1 MAFNPKSLANLKAP
15 WQPGQSGNPTGR
27 RGPTRPCNA
36 PDIEI
41 EKQVEKIFQKA
52 KMGHWKSFK
61 TVLQAM
67 DAMER
72 ADTRRARARGELKR
86 AGQ

>member
-27 RGPTRPCNA
+27 RGPTRPCDASDN
-36 PDIEI
+36 EI

-52 KMGHWKSFK
+52 KMGHWRSFK
-61 TVLQAM
+61 IVL
-67 DAMER
+67 R
-72 ADTRRARARGELKR
+72 AWDTATRNEIRHARASGEFQR
-86 AGQ
+86 